1 MQTKQSLPI
10 MYTHFQVNDLV
21 GSDVCITI
29 LSWLKNRK
37 AAPSSSEFARTKS
50 DEKITHNAK

>member
-10 MYTHFQVNDLV
+10 MYTHFQVCDLV

-29 LSWLKNRK
+29 LSWLKN
-37 AAPSSSEFARTKS
+37 
-50 DEKITHNAK
+50 EKKQLIHKLPL